1 MHNEVYRRRRSPLAQ
16 VGGAM
21 LMAAMWALLGS
32 SPLVYAE
39 SSDDLTTA
47 SSDPDQALIILSTLD
62 MASFHEAIA
71 LVQNRGGEVPLA
83 FPPNAF
89 IATLNPRVERALS
102 QHPTVSRVERDIL
115 DPATLADVGGQ
126 AEEAAHVWNTVF
138 QEVPDPNTAM
148 APDAPV
154 PQWDGP
160 DFFIPPPEDLDSQL
174 EPDVPSVLGA
184 PTSTQ
189 TSEFMAGTI
198 VYSVVFVESSG
209 GTGRCSPADAQTE
222 NWSASRQSTVL
233 SKIGAGL
240 TFWTSRTGR
249 PNPLTF
255 MLDNRGTR
263 ATSCEPIRR
272 PSTQE
277 NLWIADALTAMGFP
291 ATPTNY
297 MSVARSFAH
306 SRRTAL
312 GANWGYIIFVV
323 DSLNDSDGT
332 FSNGQSAYAYGN
344 GPFMV
349 LTYDNGGWG
358 IDRMDRVALHETGH
372 IFGAL
377 DEYASGCSTADRWGY
392 LTVANASCNNGGI
405 TSDISVMGE
414 ASELANPS
422 ANVSTSARGA
432 IGWRNP
438 SGNIVDVVRTATVVL
453 TPYSPDPTT
462 DRTPTYSAV
471 AGNQPFPPGG
481 CNTIDGI
488 CYRMPSPVT
497 VSKVK
502 RAQWKLDGGSFTSTG
517 LTPTDGAFDEETGE
531 GYRFTPT
538 SSVSAGTH
546 TFYTRSTNHF
556 GHNSNNARDT
566 LTLR

>member
-1 MHNEVYRRRRSPLAQ
+1 MYTEAQRRKRSLVAQ
-16 VGGAM
+16 VLSAI
-21 LMAAMWALLGS
+21 LMAAMCTLLGS
-32 SPLVYAE
+32 SSLVAAE
-39 SSDDLTTA
+39 SSDDSTTT
-47 SSDPDQALIILSTLD
+47 SSNVDQAIIILPTLD
-62 MASFHEAIA
+62 MSSFHEAVA
-71 LVQNRGGEVPLA
+71 LVETRGGEVPLA

-89 IATLNPRVERALS
+89 IATLNPRVERAFNQYPAPVWL
-102 QHPTVSRVERDIL
+102 ERGVV
-115 DPATLADVGGQ
+115 DPAFFAELGGQ

-138 QEVPDPNTAM
+138 QEVPDPNTGM

-154 PQWDGP
+154 PPWDGP
-160 DFFIPPPEDLDSQL
+160 DFLIPPPEELDSQL
-174 EPDVPSVLGA
+174 ERDVAPELGA

-189 TSEFMAGTI
+189 TSEFMAGNI
-198 VYSVVFVESSG
+198 VYSVVFLESSG

-222 NWSASRQSTVL
+222 TWSASRQSTVL
-233 SKIGAGL
+233 SKISAGL
-240 TFWTSRTGR
+240 AFWTARTGR

-272 PSTQE
+272 PSTQD

-297 MSVARSFAH
+297 SSVARSFAH
-306 SRRTAL
+306 SRRTSL

-323 DSLNDSDGT
+323 DSLNDSDGS
-332 FSNGQSAYAYGN
+332 FSNGATAYAQLN
-344 GPFMV
+344 GPYMV

-358 IDRMDRVALHETGH
+358 IDRMNLVALHETGH

-392 LTVANASCNNGGI
+392 LTVANASCNNGGV

-414 ASELANPS
+414 GSELANPS
-422 ANVSTSARGA
+422 ANVSASARGA

-438 SGNIVDVVRTATVVL
+438 SGNIVDVVRTATVSL

-471 AGNQPFPPGG
+471 AGNRPFPPGG
-481 CNTIDGI
+481 CNTIGGI
-488 CYRMPSPVT
+488 CYRTPSPVT
-497 VSKVK
+497 ISKVK
-502 RAQWKLDGGSFTSTG
+502 SAQWKLDGGSFTTTG
-517 LTPTDGAFDEETGE
+517 LTPSDGAFNEETAE

-538 SSVSAGTH
+538 ASVSPGTH
-546 TFYTRSTNHF
+546 TFSTRSTNHF
-556 GHNSNNARDT
+556 GHNSSSRTDM
-566 LTLR
+566 LSVR